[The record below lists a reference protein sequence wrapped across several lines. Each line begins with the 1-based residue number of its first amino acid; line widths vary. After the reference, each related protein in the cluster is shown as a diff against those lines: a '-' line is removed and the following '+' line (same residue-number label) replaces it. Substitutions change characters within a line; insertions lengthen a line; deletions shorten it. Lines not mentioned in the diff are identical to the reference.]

1 MVLPN
6 DYDKVEAK
14 EVGEFTSLSLGAHIC
29 KILDV
34 REYKSEQSGNTSLQV
49 CVDIAEGEEFDGY
62 FQKQFDADTSDKK
75 KWPSGGKKYLSLKPE
90 QTAYLKGFITAVQHS
105 NPSAKI
111 VAEAG
116 KELDL
121 GQFKD
126 KKIVGVFGWEE
137 YENDKKEVKVATK
150 LTQFRSLDKLNE
162 IQIPDVK
169 LLNGKYV
176 SVDDYEEFY
185 RDKSNKSTGVR
196 EVSDQEL
203 HDLLDGTGIDL

>member
-14 EVGEFTSLSLGAHIC
+14 EAGEFTSLTLGAHIC

-34 REYKSEQSGNTSLQV
+34 REYTSELSRNTSLQV
-49 CVDIAEGEEFDGY
+49 SVDIAEGEEFDGY
-62 FQKQFDADTSDKK
+62 FKKQFDANNDDKK
-75 KWPSGGKKYLSLKPE
+75 RWPSGAVKYLSLKPE

-111 VAEAG
+111 IAEAG

-121 GQFKD
+121 EQFKN

-185 RDKSNKSTGVR
+185 RDKNNKTTGAR

>member
-14 EVGEFTSLSLGAHIC
+14 EVGEFTSLTLGGHIC

-34 REYKSEQSGNTSLQV
+34 REYTSELSGNTSLQV
-49 CVDIAEGEEFDGY
+49 SVDIAEGEEFDGY
-62 FQKQFDADTSDKK
+62 FKKQYDANTLSER
-75 KWPSGGKKYLSLKPE
+75 KWPSGAVKYLSLKPE

-121 GQFKD
+121 EQFKN

-137 YENDKKEVKVATK
+137 YENDKKEVRVATK
-150 LTQFRSLDKLNE
+150 LLQFRSLDKLNE

-169 LLNGKYV
+169 LLSGKYV

-185 RDKSNKSTGVR
+185 RGKNKSTGSR
-196 EVSDQEL
+196 EVSDEEL
-203 HDLLDGTGIDL
+203 HNLLDGTGLDL